1 MRLIDYLRLNPIT
14 VDLSAPNKKLDTRPL
29 IPSGVQCFDIS
40 EIEQQLVVKREIES
54 NDSMTCHFTQR
65 GKEIL
70 DGILHSDPTQAPLF
84 GLIAPYDYS
93 WWEYPL
99 HMDGYL
105 STGIAV
111 RDITSIFNETHG
123 GKVDELKARGAKYM
137 MDARFINLY
146 TMNNLTYAVYEGYAM
161 IASDENGLLVG
172 YKNESNLPNCTPQN
186 ASLAVLLVSLMML
199 NHGMLKREPLPS
211 PPISRQQRR
220 YAARHNTTPFVPI
233 QFHFISSRLTV
244 PKRPAPV
251 AAYTT
256 KAVGK
261 SHGTV
266 YVVTC
271 ATCGAV
277 RL

>member
-1 MRLIDYLRLNPIT
+1 
-14 VDLSAPNKKLDTRPL
+14 
-29 IPSGVQCFDIS
+29 
-40 EIEQQLVVKREIES
+40 
-54 NDSMTCHFTQR
+54 
-65 GKEIL
+65 
-70 DGILHSDPTQAPLF
+70 
-84 GLIAPYDYS
+84 
-93 WWEYPL
+93 
-99 HMDGYL
+99 MDGYL